1 MKESSPI
8 EEKRKRAT
16 IYARF
21 STDLQNE
28 RSIEDQLSLCQSYAE
43 REDLSVVSTYED
55 RARSGG
61 SVMGREGLLQMLD
74 RAGSANLNRS
84 ISGISA

>member
-8 EEKRKRAT
+8 EEVKKRAT

-43 REDLSVVSTYED
+43 REGLDRKSVV
-55 RARSGG
+55 
-61 SVMGREGLLQMLD
+61 
-74 RAGSANLNRS
+74 
-84 ISGISA
+84 